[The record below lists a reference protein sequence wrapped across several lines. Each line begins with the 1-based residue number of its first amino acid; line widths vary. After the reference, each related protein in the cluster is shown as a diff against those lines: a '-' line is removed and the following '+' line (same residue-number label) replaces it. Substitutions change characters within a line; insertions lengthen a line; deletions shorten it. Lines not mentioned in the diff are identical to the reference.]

1 MDHVLDKDFFYLF
14 RNIGPSVLRLTIS
27 GQCSYRFACLNLHY
41 KSPSQMH
48 LFGTREKN
56 VNMEIYNSKYEQR
69 IQGRFW
75 FCLYLKVCFY
85 EISAD
90 ISRC

>member
-1 MDHVLDKDFFYLF
+1 
-14 RNIGPSVLRLTIS
+14 
-27 GQCSYRFACLNLHY
+27 
-41 KSPSQMH
+41 MH

-90 ISRC
+90 ISRCWIYGLHIKNSRNIKLRIDMWK